1 MPSEYDPKIHRRH
14 SIRLPGYNY
23 SQEGWYFITICTQKH
38 LCLFG
43 EIAEDRMR
51 LSDAG
56 LMIDLWWRKLIGKF
70 LHVQLDGYV
79 IMPNH
84 FHGIIYVGA
93 ALCGRPDNQREK
105 LYKSN
110 KIAYNRQG
118 QSHGIAP
125 TIGDI
130 VNWFKTMTTN
140 QYIRGV
146 KINRWKPFPGR
157 LWQRNYYEHI
167 IRDEKELN
175 HFRQYISDNPI
186 NWKIDEENPDIL
198 P

>member
-93 ALCGRPDNQREK
+93 ALCGRPENRATTWDCP
-105 LYKSN
+105 YKS
-110 KIAYNRQG
+110 
-118 QSHGIAP
+118 
-125 TIGDI
+125 
-130 VNWFKTMTTN
+130 F
-140 QYIRGV
+140 
-146 KINRWKPFPGR
+146 
-157 LWQRNYYEHI
+157 
-167 IRDEKELN
+167 
-175 HFRQYISDNPI
+175 
-186 NWKIDEENPDIL
+186 
-198 P
+198 